1 MAEYKGITKIS
12 GLDVSSASYK
22 VNDRLNSDIWDISST
37 PRESNLFQVLSQN
50 GWTSYTLGN
59 NYASFLAVPIGSVTS
74 AGEVYFLY
82 ENYTSGDN
90 YNFTFNK
97 TGTTGARIMEVRISE
112 VSSLVTITGG
122 GAVDI
127 GALSGAVSTSITA
140 SSTNSTIYIGFRKV
154 NGSNTT
160 NLDIGNFRVTKS

>member
-1 MAEYKGITKIS
+1 
-12 GLDVSSASYK
+12 
-22 VNDRLNSDIWDISST
+22 
-37 PRESNLFQVLSQN
+37 
-50 GWTSYTLGN
+50 
-59 NYASFLAVPIGSVTS
+59 
-74 AGEVYFLY
+74 
-82 ENYTSGDN
+82 
-90 YNFTFNK
+90 
-97 TGTTGARIMEVRISE
+97 MEVRISE